1 MSKRVQLS
9 LELNQLKR
17 QPSENMINFIRFFYK
32 FMSMTD
38 SIDHSI
44 NLWPILLIS
53 SIQYIFMRS
62 P

>member
-17 QPSENMINFIRFFYK
+17 QPSENMINFIRSFYK

-44 NLWPILLIS
+44 NLWSILLIS
-53 SIQYIFMRS
+53 
-62 P
+62 